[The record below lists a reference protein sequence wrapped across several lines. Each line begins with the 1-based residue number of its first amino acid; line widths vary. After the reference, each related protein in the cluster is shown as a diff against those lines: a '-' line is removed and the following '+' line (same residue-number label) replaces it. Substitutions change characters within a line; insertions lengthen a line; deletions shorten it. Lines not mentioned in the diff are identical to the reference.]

1 MATNSVNTN
10 LGAMVALQSLNRT
23 NEQLNAVQKRVSTG
37 FRVADA
43 RDDGAA
49 FAVAQGVRSDM
60 AGLTSANEQL
70 GGVKGILDTT
80 LAGLNRVS
88 NLMVEVRGVLVKL
101 ADGTISADQRT
112 QYQAQFDTLRE
123 QVATVMRDA
132 SYNNRSLVTTSGTAV
147 SGLVGTAPSSLVA
160 GSIVTVR
167 NELGANYTIDE
178 VDGETLLVASAPTSA
193 TAAASMLTG
202 TGTNDLLTVMSAI
215 STALNDFGNS
225 ARFVDAQISYN
236 RQKLDS
242 LESGLGS
249 LIDADLAK
257 ESARLQ
263 ALQIRQQLGTQ
274 ALGIANQ
281 APQSLLS
288 LFQG

>member
-1 MATNSVNTN
+1 MSLNSVNTN
-10 LGAMVALQSLNRT
+10 FGAQVALQSLNRT
-23 NEQLNAVQKRVSTG
+23 NEALATTQKRISTG

-49 FAVAQGVRSDM
+49 FAVAQAVRADV

-88 NLMVEVRGVLVKL
+88 NMMSEVRGVLVKL

-132 SYNNRSLVTTSGTAV
+132 AYNNRALVTTDGTAI
-147 SGLVGTAPSSLVA
+147 SGLVGSAPASLVA
-160 GSIVTVR
+160 SSVVTVR
-167 NELGANYTIDE
+167 NELGTTYTIDQ
-178 VDGETLLVASAPTSA
+178 VDGETLLIASAPADA
-193 TAAASMLTG
+193 TAAGSMLTG
-202 TGTNDLLTVMSAI
+202 TGSNDFGTVMNAL
-215 STALNDFGNS
+215 STALNSFGNAS
-225 ARFVDAQISYN
+225 RFIDGQMSYN
-236 RQKLDS
+236 RSKIDA
-242 LESGLGS
+242 LESGMGS
-249 LIDADLAK
+249 LVDADLAR

-263 ALQIRQQLGTQ
+263 SLQIRQQLGTQ

-281 APQSLLS
+281 APQTLLS
-288 LFQG
+288 LFR

>member
-1 MATNSVNTN
+1 MSLNSVNTN
-10 LGAMVALQSLNRT
+10 FGAQVALQSLNRT
-23 NEQLNAVQKRVSTG
+23 NEALATTQKRISTG

-49 FAVAQGVRSDM
+49 FAVAQAVRSDV

-88 NLMVEVRGVLVKL
+88 SMMSDVRSTLVKL
-101 ADGTISADQRT
+101 ADDTISTEQRT

-132 SYNNRSLVTTSGTAV
+132 SYNNRSLITTNGVEISALAG
-147 SGLVGTAPSSLVA
+147 SAPASLVA
-160 GSIVTVR
+160 SSVVTVR
-167 NELGANYTIDE
+167 NELGTTYTIDQ
-178 VDGETLLVASAPTSA
+178 VDGETLLIASAPTTA
-193 TAAASMLTG
+193 TAAGSMLTG
-202 TGTNDLLTVMSAI
+202 TGSNDFGTVLSSI
-215 STALNDFGNS
+215 STALNSFGNAS
-225 ARFVDAQISYN
+225 RFVDGQMSYN
-236 RQKLDS
+236 RSKIDA
-242 LESGLGS
+242 LESGMGS
-249 LIDADLAK
+249 LVDADLAR

-263 ALQIRQQLGTQ
+263 SLQIRQQLGTQ

-281 APQSLLS
+281 APQTLLS
-288 LFQG
+288 LFR

>member
-1 MATNSVNTN
+1 MSLNSVNTN
-10 LGAMVALQSLNRT
+10 MGAMVALQSLNRT
-23 NEQLNAVQKRVSTG
+23 NEQLATTQKRISTG
-37 FRVADA
+37 LRVADS

-49 FAVAQGVRSDM
+49 FAVAQAVRADV

-88 NLMVEVRGVLVKL
+88 GMMADVRGVLVKL
-101 ADGTISADQRT
+101 ADDTISGDQRT

-132 SYNNRSLVTTSGTAV
+132 SYNSRALVTTNGTAI
-147 SGLVGTAPSSLVA
+147 SGLVGSAPASLVA
-160 GSIVTVR
+160 SSVVTVR
-167 NELGANYTIDE
+167 NELGTTYTIDQ
-178 VDGETLLVASAPTSA
+178 VDGETLLIGSAPT
-193 TAAASMLTG
+193 TAAAAATMLTG
-202 TGTNDLLTVMSAI
+202 TGS
-215 STALNDFGNS
+215 NDFGTVMNALSSALNS
-225 ARFVDAQISYN
+225 FGNASRFVDGQMSYN
-236 RQKLDS
+236 RSKIDA
-242 LESGLGS
+242 LETGMGALV
-249 LIDADLAK
+249 DADLAK

-263 ALQIRQQLGTQ
+263 SLQIRQQLGTQ

-288 LFQG
+288 LFR

>member
-1 MATNSVNTN
+1 MSLNSVNTN
-10 LGAMVALQSLNRT
+10 FGAQVALQSLNRT
-23 NEQLNAVQKRVSTG
+23 NEALATTQKRISTG

-49 FAVAQGVRSDM
+49 FAVAQAVRADV

-88 NLMVEVRGVLVKL
+88 NMMADVRGVLVKL
-101 ADGTISADQRT
+101 ADGTISADQRA
-112 QYQAQFDTLRE
+112 QYESQFDTLRE
-123 QVATVMRDA
+123 QAATVMRDA
-132 SYNNRSLVTTSGTAV
+132 AYNNRALVTSSGTEI
-147 SGLVGTAPSSLVA
+147 STLVGSAPASLVA

-167 NELGANYTIDE
+167 NELGTTYTIDQ
-178 VDGETLLVASAPTSA
+178 VDGETLLVASAPADA

-202 TGTNDLLTVMSAI
+202 TGTNDFGTVMNAL
-215 STALNDFGNS
+215 STALNSFGNAS
-225 ARFVDAQISYN
+225 RFVDGQMSYN
-236 RQKLDS
+236 RSKIDA
-242 LESGLGS
+242 LESGMGS
-249 LIDADLAK
+249 LVDADLAR

-263 ALQIRQQLGTQ
+263 SLQIRQQLGTQ

-281 APQSLLS
+281 APQTLLS
-288 LFQG
+288 LFR